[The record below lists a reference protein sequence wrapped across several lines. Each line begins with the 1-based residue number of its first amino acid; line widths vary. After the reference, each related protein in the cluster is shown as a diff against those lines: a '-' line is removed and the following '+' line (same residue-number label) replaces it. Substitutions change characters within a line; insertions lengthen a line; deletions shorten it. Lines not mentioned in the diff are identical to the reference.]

1 MWFVAMG
8 LLWLLWPASRVDARL
23 LDLTGEATLEFRLI
37 NVSGS
42 GSGGDSQYIDWR
54 ELVTAG
60 SNGVLFREA
69 LGLYQ
74 LNFTFINDDRYGDLK
89 SNSQNYNYFGSL
101 TFFTR
106 LMPLSLS
113 AQRTTQEMES
123 NTTSAYVLSGKVT
136 ISIYNLV
143 WDLPHIWKLP
153 QLHLNL
159 YYSTVETN
167 SCTALAPPSCDN
179 TSRTFGGSLTATDQY
194 PYRYIIKNT
203 VLTWNLSFSGVQE
216 FNGQNSDVSVGGRM
230 TADSQWTPEIKSN
243 VRASYTT
250 NVSSQTPTVP
260 GLTANVTALGF
271 SVFYR
276 PGLKL
281 NSNINYDF
289 TRDTNDRHVGGIDI
303 FYRPTPQFDVTVI
316 SRGTFLELDH
326 SEILGGY
333 GSVLVLYRP
342 ILNLNASFS
351 GTAGVTT
358 TTTDATASQPHT
370 KGTSLYQN
378 YAASASYFKLYELFR
393 INVSGGV
400 ALNNTISSGANQT
413 NLNTNWLAQATNTK
427 TQFVTITGSY
437 SGYVNEQF
445 SGGGVNQTLN
455 MVRGDATSSYFRE
468 LLLRGDVLTLHLGA
482 GDTLISGESDN
493 GQTIDAGVDFL
504 YGWRGVGLG
513 GGYLGHF
520 STQPGEDYN
529 ALFTS
534 LNWTVPPLLQ
544 DLQIIING
552 RFEDRLMTDQSRP
565 DVTTGTVNINGTYQ
579 IGLVQFNLQYALN
592 YYDELAYT
600 LSHNIYFR
608 VTRRFSL

>member
-1 MWFVAMG
+1 MGLMG
-8 LLWLLWPASRVDARL
+8 LLWPSSRVDARL
-23 LDLTGEATLEFRLI
+23 LDLTGEATLEFRLV

-42 GSGGDSQYIDWR
+42 GGGITDSQYIDWR
-54 ELVTAG
+54 ELVTVG
-60 SNGVLFREA
+60 SNGALFREA

-74 LNFTFINDDRYGDLK
+74 LNFTFINDDQYGDLK
-89 SNSQNYNYFGSL
+89 SKSQNYNYFGSL
-101 TFFTR
+101 TFFPR
-106 LMPLSLS
+106 LMPLALS

-143 WDLPHIWKLP
+143 WDLPRIWKLP

-159 YYSTVETN
+159 FYSTVETN
-167 SCTALAPPSCDN
+167 SCIATAAPSCDD

-194 PYRYIIKNT
+194 PYRYIIHNT

-216 FNGQNSDVSVGGRM
+216 FNGQNSDMSVGGRV

-260 GLTANVTALGF
+260 GLTPNVTALGF

-276 PGLKL
+276 PSLKL
-281 NSNINYDF
+281 NSNFNYDF

-303 FYRPTPQFDVTVI
+303 FYRPTPQFDITVT
-316 SRGTFLELDH
+316 SRGSFLELDH
-326 SEILGGY
+326 SEILGGF

-342 ILNLNASFS
+342 ILNLNASFG
-351 GTAGVTT
+351 GTGGITT

-378 YAASASYFKLYELFR
+378 YTASASYFKIYELFR
-393 INVSGGV
+393 INMSGGV

-413 NLNTNWLAQATNTK
+413 NVNTSWMAQATNTK
-427 TQFVTITGSY
+427 TQFVTVTGSY

-445 SGGGVNQTLN
+445 SGVGVNQTLN
-455 MVRGDATSSYFRE
+455 MFRGDLTSSYLRE
-468 LLLRGDVLTLHLGA
+468 LLLRGDVLTLHAGA
-482 GDTLISGESDN
+482 GDTLITGSGDS
-493 GQTIDAGVDFL
+493 GATTDAGGDLL
-504 YGWRGVGLG
+504 YGWRGASLG

-520 STQPGEDYN
+520 SSQLGDNYN
-529 ALFTS
+529 SVFTS

-544 DLQIIING
+544 DLQIIINS
-552 RFEDRLMTDQSRP
+552 RWEDRLMRDQSRP
-565 DVTTGTVNINGTYQ
+565 DVTIATVNINGTYQ
-579 IGLVQFNLQYALN
+579 IGLVQFNLQYAFS
-592 YYDELAYT
+592 YYDELTST
-600 LSHNIYFR
+600 LSHNVYFR
-608 VTRRFSL
+608 LTRQFSL